1 MTSRPPSALSL
12 SAPVLDRRKVG
23 DAPSP
28 SPTRDRRRNV
38 SAFDAAWPISPSATL
53 KAFTEGVDS
62 SATTPNDQTLLASL
76 SNASPAEK
84 DLGVRVA
91 SATHKIK
98 SWCAELEQWTW
109 PDTFEEP
116 PRQLHRIAEHS
127 SGANGVRAAYWGSLP
142 AARVQAYGER
152 LDQIKDE
159 LEDLN
164 MDELKGHILDM
175 YPMDRW
181 QSAPSEGKKRA
192 DLHLLDDFS
201 YVVTHTMLQALP
213 CLSYLNQ
220 LSRTWTMRVA
230 VLRDVPK
237 FLGGLKEAKKAL
249 RLGWDSLI
257 PPKELEPSQKALA
270 EWKEA
275 AETIRGVLETQV
287 RSLGQKL
294 DRMLDSLEDM
304 NDSLPDHW
312 IDDFEEL
319 EAEYGKWCSDAQRR
333 IFEADMLMSRPPER
347 LTRPTSARGADQ
359 PVPFGGTRLTSPRDS
374 HFLSPED
381 SPFSLLSETSNDS
394 PKLSGRSG
402 EPSPGINRSSTTFG
416 FDSPTDKN
424 DRGHQRNRSSS
435 VPQVHISPFKLAPK
449 IRLETIEGTP
459 TKPGPS
465 RVFTLN
471 PDTIDSDEAE
481 ESEDSAR
488 SSSIKGS
495 DGPAQTRRAFSL
507 AEPLSKKQESGS
519 SRRIDDSPSPSTPTS
534 PENGRHQA
542 RAEPAVEESS
552 SERMVGESV
561 PRKAGTVAS
570 SDADDDLLSAGTT
583 PERELRSNYRS
594 VGSMRSNSS
603 VGTPDDSPS
612 IRALPGRNTRARPP
626 LNSAMFKRG
635 AKGRQTSGTS
645 AGHGSDDDS
654 KVFERSSL
662 SPTEPTFRLARK
674 NQHRRQSSAT
684 QDLEAQIRKII
695 TSVHAP
701 IHLSSGGDKSP
712 TDWASRSVRTFSGSR
727 AGSRPPSSLRVSR
740 KPSTP
745 SMILSPVKSGHGSG
759 NARTF
764 QRDSGIKLYHLIQ
777 PGQDKPIKL
786 FVRRVGPNGE
796 RVMVRVGGGWA
807 DLGEYLR
814 QYVEHH
820 SRRVV
825 SDSKFEI
832 LGVEH
837 TPEGVRPTSSHS
849 NAGSN
854 KSNKSKFLGTPA
866 TGNSNTPASRSR
878 PGSAMSNYSSMGRE
892 DFGNSVGSQ
901 RSWAGSEVGLA
912 GPNTKKHDLSEDKL
926 EWIEGMMN
934 QARLLHIN
942 DETKPAP
949 TKKMYVKHAEKHG
962 H

>member
-53 KAFTEGVDS
+53 KAFTEGVDFS
-62 SATTPNDQTLLASL
+62 TSAPNDQTLLASL

-109 PDTFEEP
+109 PETFEEP
-116 PRQLHRIAEHS
+116 PRLDGIAEDS
-127 SGANGVRAAYWGSLP
+127 SGSNGVRAAYWGSLP

-159 LEDLN
+159 LDDLN

-181 QSAPSEGKKRA
+181 QSAPTEGKKRA
-192 DLHLLDDFS
+192 ELHLLDDFS

-220 LSRTWTMRVA
+220 LTRTWTMRVA

-257 PPKELEPSQKALA
+257 PPNELEPSQKALA

-275 AETIRGVLETQV
+275 AETIRSVLETQV

-304 NDSLPDHW
+304 NDTLPDHW

-319 EAEYGKWCSDAQRR
+319 EGEYGKWCSDAQRR

-374 HFLSPED
+374 IFLSPED
-381 SPFSLLSETSNDS
+381 SPFTLLSETSNDS
-394 PKLSGRSG
+394 PNLSDRTG

-416 FDSPTDKN
+416 LDSPSGKHDQ
-424 DRGHQRNRSSS
+424 GHQRNRSSS
-435 VPQVHISPFKLAPK
+435 VPQLHISPFKLAPK

-459 TKPGPS
+459 TKPS

-471 PDTIDSDEAE
+471 PDAIDSDEAE
-481 ESEDSAR
+481 ESEDSAK
-488 SSSIKGS
+488 SSSIRES
-495 DGPAQTRRAFSL
+495 DEPAQTRRAFSL
-507 AEPLSKKQESGS
+507 AESLSKQQESGESPANVES
-519 SRRIDDSPSPSTPTS
+519 SAPSTPTS
-534 PENGRHQA
+534 PESGRQQTK
-542 RAEPAVEESS
+542 AELAIEESPA
-552 SERMVGESV
+552 EGMVGESAA
-561 PRKAGTVAS
+561 RKAETVTS
-570 SDADDDLLSAGTT
+570 SDAGDNVLSAGTT
-583 PERELRSNYRS
+583 PERDIGSNYRS
-594 VGSMRSNSS
+594 VRSMRSNSS

-612 IRALPGRNTRARPP
+612 IRALPGRNTRPRPP
-626 LNSAMFKRG
+626 LNSAMLKRG
-635 AKGRQTSGTS
+635 AKGRQTSAMS
-645 AGHGSDDDS
+645 AGRDSDDDS
-654 KVFERSSL
+654 KVFERGSL
-662 SPTEPTFRLARK
+662 SPTESTFRLSRK

-701 IHLSSGGDKSP
+701 IHLSSSGDNSP

-745 SMILSPVKSGHGSG
+745 SMILSPVKPEHGSG
-759 NARTF
+759 NARSF

-854 KSNKSKFLGTPA
+854 KSKYLGTPGTGNPG

-878 PGSAMSNYSSMGRE
+878 PGSAMSNYSSMGKE
-892 DFGNSVGSQ
+892 DFGNSVSSQ
-901 RSWAGSEVGLA
+901 KSWAGSEVGLA
-912 GPNTKKHDLSEDKL
+912 GPNTKKHDLSEEKL

-934 QARLLHIN
+934 QARMLHMT
-942 DETKPAP
+942 DEKPAP

>member
-53 KAFTEGVDS
+53 KAFTEGFDS
-62 SATTPNDQTLLASL
+62 STSAPNDQTLLASL
-76 SNASPAEK
+76 SNASPTEK

-109 PDTFEEP
+109 PETFEEP
-116 PRQLHRIAEHS
+116 PPRLDGIAEDS
-127 SGANGVRAAYWGSLP
+127 SGSNGVRAAYWGSLP

-159 LEDLN
+159 LDDLN

-192 DLHLLDDFS
+192 ELHLLDDFS

-220 LSRTWTMRVA
+220 LTRTWTMRVA

-257 PPKELEPSQKALA
+257 PPNELEPSQKALA

-275 AETIRGVLETQV
+275 AETIRSVLETQV

-304 NDSLPDHW
+304 NDTLPDHW

-319 EAEYGKWCSDAQRR
+319 EGEYGKWCSDAQRR
-333 IFEADMLMSRPPER
+333 IFEADMLMSRPPEK

-359 PVPFGGTRLTSPRDS
+359 P
-374 HFLSPED
+374 
-381 SPFSLLSETSNDS
+381 
-394 PKLSGRSG
+394 
-402 EPSPGINRSSTTFG
+402 
-416 FDSPTDKN
+416 
-424 DRGHQRNRSSS
+424 
-435 VPQVHISPFKLAPK
+435 LAPK

-459 TKPGPS
+459 TKPS

-471 PDTIDSDEAE
+471 PDAIDSDEAE
-481 ESEDSAR
+481 ESEDSAK
-488 SSSIKGS
+488 SSSIKES
-495 DGPAQTRRAFSL
+495 DEPAQTRRAFSL
-507 AEPLSKKQESGS
+507 AEPLFKQQESG
-519 SRRIDDSPSPSTPTS
+519 DSPANVESSAPSTPTS
-534 PENGRHQA
+534 PESGRQQTK
-542 RAEPAVEESS
+542 AELATEESPA
-552 SERMVGESV
+552 EGMVGESAA
-561 PRKAGTVAS
+561 RKAETVTS
-570 SDADDDLLSAGTT
+570 SDAGDNVLSAGTT
-583 PERELRSNYRS
+583 PERGIGSNYRS
-594 VGSMRSNSS
+594 VRSMRSNSS

-612 IRALPGRNTRARPP
+612 IRALPGRNTRPRPP
-626 LNSAMFKRG
+626 LNSAMLKR
-635 AKGRQTSGTS
+635 
-645 AGHGSDDDS
+645 
-654 KVFERSSL
+654 VFERGSL
-662 SPTEPTFRLARK
+662 SPTESTFRLSRK
-674 NQHRRQSSAT
+674 SQHRRQSSAT

-701 IHLSSGGDKSP
+701 IHLSSSGDNSP
-712 TDWASRSVRTFSGSR
+712 TDLASRSVRTFSGSR
-727 AGSRPPSSLRVSR
+727 AGSRPPSSLRMSR

-745 SMILSPVKSGHGSG
+745 SMILSPVKPEHGSG
-759 NARTF
+759 NARSF

-854 KSNKSKFLGTPA
+854 KSKYLGTPGTGNPA

-878 PGSAMSNYSSMGRE
+878 PGSAMSNYSLMGRE
-892 DFGNSVGSQ
+892 DFGNSVSSQ
-901 RSWAGSEVGLA
+901 KSWAGSEVGLA
-912 GPNTKKHDLSEDKL
+912 GPNTKKHDLSEEKL

-934 QARLLHIN
+934 QARMLHMT
-942 DETKPAP
+942 DEKPAP

>member
-62 SATTPNDQTLLASL
+62 STSAPNDQTLLASL
-76 SNASPAEK
+76 SNASATEK

-98 SWCAELEQWTW
+98 AWCAELEQWNW
-109 PDTFEEP
+109 PETFEEP
-116 PRQLHRIAEHS
+116 PRQLDRIAEECPGS
-127 SGANGVRAAYWGSLP
+127 EGVRVAYWGSLP
-142 AARVQAYGER
+142 ATRVQEYGER

-159 LEDLN
+159 LDDLN
-164 MDELKGHILDM
+164 MDELKGYILDM

-181 QSAPSEGKKRA
+181 QSAPNDGKKRA
-192 DLHLLDDFS
+192 ELHLLDDFS

-275 AETIRGVLETQV
+275 AQTIRGVLETQV

-294 DRMLDSLEDM
+294 DRMLDALEDM
-304 NDSLPDHW
+304 NDTLPDDW
-312 IDDFEEL
+312 IDDFEGL
-319 EAEYGKWCSDAQRR
+319 EADYGKWCSEAQRR
-333 IFEADMLMSRPPER
+333 IFEADMLMSRPAEK

-359 PVPFGGTRLTSPRDS
+359 PVPFGGSRLTSPRDS
-374 HFLSPED
+374 RFLSPED
-381 SPFSLLSETSNDS
+381 SPFTLLSETSNDS
-394 PKLSGRSG
+394 PNLSERAA
-402 EPSPGINRSSTTFG
+402 EPSPGINRSTTTFG
-416 FDSPTDKN
+416 FDSPSKH

-435 VPQVHISPFKLAPK
+435 VPQLHISPFKLAPK

-459 TKPGPS
+459 TKSGS
-465 RVFTLN
+465 RAFTLH
-471 PDTIDSDEAE
+471 PEDIDSDEFE
-481 ESEDSAR
+481 ESGDSAG
-488 SSSIKGS
+488 SSMAKET
-495 DGPAQTRRAFSL
+495 DAAQDRRAVSL
-507 AEPLSKKQESGS
+507 AEPLLKNMESSGFQE
-519 SRRIDDSPSPSTPTS
+519 DDKSSTPLTPLS
-534 PENGRHQA
+534 PEFGRNQA
-542 RAEPAVEESS
+542 KNEPFEGSDGMA
-552 SERMVGESV
+552 GENAG
-561 PRKAGTVAS
+561 RKAETVTS
-570 SDADDDLLSAGTT
+570 SDAGDDVLSAGTT
-583 PERELRSNYRS
+583 PERDLRGSHRSIGSLRST
-594 VGSMRSNSS
+594 SS

-612 IRALPGRNTRARPP
+612 VRVLPGRKTRTRPP
-626 LNSAMFKRG
+626 LNAAMMKRRE
-635 AKGRQTSGTS
+635 KGRQSSGMS
-645 AGHGSDDDS
+645 GGVDSDDDS
-654 KVFERSSL
+654 RVFERGSL
-662 SPTEPTFRLARK
+662 SPTESSFRLARK

-684 QDLEAQIRKII
+684 QDLEAQIRRII

-701 IHLSSGGDKSP
+701 IHLSSGGDNSP
-712 TDWASRSVRTFSGSR
+712 TDWASRSTRTFSASR
-727 AGSRPPSSLRVSR
+727 AGSRPPSSLRISR

-745 SMILSPVKSGHGSG
+745 AMILSPVKSDHGSG
-759 NARTF
+759 PRTF
-764 QRDSGIKLYHLIQ
+764 QQRDSGIKLYHLIQ

-849 NAGSN
+849 NTGSN
-854 KSNKSKFLGTPA
+854 SKSKFLGTPA
-866 TGNSNTPASRSR
+866 TGNSNASASRSR
-878 PGSAMSNYSSMGRE
+878 PGSAMSSYSSRGRE
-892 DFGNSVGSQ
+892 DFGNSVSSQ

-912 GPNTKKHDLSEDKL
+912 GPTAKKHDLSEEKL

-934 QARLLHIN
+934 QARMLHMD
-942 DETKPAP
+942 DEPKQAP
-949 TKKMYVKHAEKHG
+949 TKKMYVKHADKHG

>member
-53 KAFTEGVDS
+53 KAFTEGVDFS
-62 SATTPNDQTLLASL
+62 TSAPNDQTLLASL

-109 PDTFEEP
+109 PETFEEP
-116 PRQLHRIAEHS
+116 PRLDGIAEDS
-127 SGANGVRAAYWGSLP
+127 SGSNGVRAAYWGSLP

-159 LEDLN
+159 LDDLN

-181 QSAPSEGKKRA
+181 QSAPTEGKKRA
-192 DLHLLDDFS
+192 ELHLLDDFS

-220 LSRTWTMRVA
+220 LTRTWTMRVA

-257 PPKELEPSQKALA
+257 PPNELEPSQKALA

-275 AETIRGVLETQV
+275 AETIRSVLETQV

-304 NDSLPDHW
+304 NDTLPDHW

-319 EAEYGKWCSDAQRR
+319 EGEYGKWCSDAQRR

-374 HFLSPED
+374 IFLSPED
-381 SPFSLLSETSNDS
+381 SPFTLLSETSNDS
-394 PKLSGRSG
+394 PNLSDRTG

-416 FDSPTDKN
+416 LDSPSGKHDQ
-424 DRGHQRNRSSS
+424 GHQRNR
-435 VPQVHISPFKLAPK
+435 
-449 IRLETIEGTP
+449 E
-459 TKPGPS
+459 
-465 RVFTLN
+465 
-471 PDTIDSDEAE
+471 SDE
-481 ESEDSAR
+481 
-488 SSSIKGS
+488 
-495 DGPAQTRRAFSL
+495 PAQTRRAFSL
-507 AEPLSKKQESGS
+507 AESLSKQQESGESPANVES
-519 SRRIDDSPSPSTPTS
+519 SAPSTPTS
-534 PENGRHQA
+534 PESGRQQTK
-542 RAEPAVEESS
+542 AELAIEESPA
-552 SERMVGESV
+552 EGMVGESAA
-561 PRKAGTVAS
+561 RKAETVTS
-570 SDADDDLLSAGTT
+570 SDAGDNVLSAGTT
-583 PERELRSNYRS
+583 PERDIGSNYRS
-594 VGSMRSNSS
+594 VRSMRSNSS

-612 IRALPGRNTRARPP
+612 IRALPGRNTRPRPP
-626 LNSAMFKRG
+626 LNSAMLKR
-635 AKGRQTSGTS
+635 
-645 AGHGSDDDS
+645 
-654 KVFERSSL
+654 VFERGSL
-662 SPTEPTFRLARK
+662 SPTESTFRLSRK

-701 IHLSSGGDKSP
+701 IHLSSSGDNSP

-745 SMILSPVKSGHGSG
+745 SMILSPVKPEHGSG
-759 NARTF
+759 NARSF

-854 KSNKSKFLGTPA
+854 KSKYLGTPGTGNPG

-878 PGSAMSNYSSMGRE
+878 PGSAMSNYSSMGKE
-892 DFGNSVGSQ
+892 DFGNSVSSQ
-901 RSWAGSEVGLA
+901 KSWAGSEVGLA
-912 GPNTKKHDLSEDKL
+912 GPNTKKHDLSEEKL

-934 QARLLHIN
+934 QARMLHMT
-942 DETKPAP
+942 DEKPAP

>member
-116 PRQLHRIAEHS
+116 PRQLDRIAEHS
-127 SGANGVRAAYWGSLP
+127 SGPNAVRAAYWGSLP

-275 AETIRGVLETQV
+275 AETIRSVLETQV

-359 PVPFGGTRLTSPRDS
+359 PLPFGGTRLTSPRDS
-374 HFLSPED
+374 RFLSPED

-394 PKLSGRSG
+394 PKVSGRSG
-402 EPSPGINRSSTTFG
+402 EPSPGIN
-416 FDSPTDKN
+416 
-424 DRGHQRNRSSS
+424 
-435 VPQVHISPFKLAPK
+435 
-449 IRLETIEGTP
+449 
-459 TKPGPS
+459 
-465 RVFTLN
+465 
-471 PDTIDSDEAE
+471 
-481 ESEDSAR
+481 
-488 SSSIKGS
+488 
-495 DGPAQTRRAFSL
+495 SL
-507 AEPLSKKQESGS
+507 AEPLSKKQESGNL
-519 SRRIDDSPSPSTPTS
+519 RRLNDSPSPSTPTS

-552 SERMVGESV
+552 SDRMVGESV
-561 PRKAGTVAS
+561 PRKSGTVAS

-583 PERELRSNYRS
+583 PERELRSSYRS

-645 AGHGSDDDS
+645 AGHGSDEDS
-654 KVFERSSL
+654 KPFERSSL

-701 IHLSSGGDKSP
+701 IHLSSGGDNSP

-745 SMILSPVKSGHGSG
+745 SMILSPVKSEHGSG
-759 NARTF
+759 NARNF

-849 NAGSN
+849 NAGSNKSN

>member
-359 PVPFGGTRLTSPRDS
+359 P
-374 HFLSPED
+374 
-381 SPFSLLSETSNDS
+381 
-394 PKLSGRSG
+394 
-402 EPSPGINRSSTTFG
+402 
-416 FDSPTDKN
+416 
-424 DRGHQRNRSSS
+424 
-435 VPQVHISPFKLAPK
+435 LAPK

>member
-62 SATTPNDQTLLASL
+62 STSAPNDQTLLASL
-76 SNASPAEK
+76 SNASATEK

-98 SWCAELEQWTW
+98 AWCAELEQWNW
-109 PDTFEEP
+109 PETFEEP
-116 PRQLHRIAEHS
+116 PRQLDRIAEECPGS
-127 SGANGVRAAYWGSLP
+127 EGVRVAYWGSLP
-142 AARVQAYGER
+142 ATRVQEYGER

-159 LEDLN
+159 LDDLN
-164 MDELKGHILDM
+164 MDELKGYILDM

-181 QSAPSEGKKRA
+181 QSAPNDGKKRA
-192 DLHLLDDFS
+192 ELHLLDDFS

-275 AETIRGVLETQV
+275 AQTIRGVLETQV

-294 DRMLDSLEDM
+294 DRMLDALEDM
-304 NDSLPDHW
+304 NDTLPDDW
-312 IDDFEEL
+312 IDDFEGL
-319 EAEYGKWCSDAQRR
+319 EADYGKWCSEAQRR
-333 IFEADMLMSRPPER
+333 IFEADMLMSRPAEK

-359 PVPFGGTRLTSPRDS
+359 PVPGPRNLHRVSTGPLPLLDS
-374 HFLSPED
+374 
-381 SPFSLLSETSNDS
+381 
-394 PKLSGRSG
+394 
-402 EPSPGINRSSTTFG
+402 
-416 FDSPTDKN
+416 
-424 DRGHQRNRSSS
+424 
-435 VPQVHISPFKLAPK
+435 
-449 IRLETIEGTP
+449 IRLQNTTGVTNA
-459 TKPGPS
+459 TG
-465 RVFTLN
+465 R
-471 PDTIDSDEAE
+471 
-481 ESEDSAR
+481 AR
-488 SSSIKGS
+488 SMAKET
-495 DGPAQTRRAFSL
+495 DAAQDRRAVSL
-507 AEPLSKKQESGS
+507 AEPLLKNMESSGFQE
-519 SRRIDDSPSPSTPTS
+519 DDKSSTPLTPLS
-534 PENGRHQA
+534 PEFGRNQA
-542 RAEPAVEESS
+542 KNEPFEGSDGMA
-552 SERMVGESV
+552 GENAG
-561 PRKAGTVAS
+561 RKAETVTS
-570 SDADDDLLSAGTT
+570 SDAGDDVLSAGTT
-583 PERELRSNYRS
+583 PERDLRGSHRSIGSLRST
-594 VGSMRSNSS
+594 SS

-612 IRALPGRNTRARPP
+612 VRVLPGRKTRTRPP
-626 LNSAMFKRG
+626 LNAAMMKRRE
-635 AKGRQTSGTS
+635 KGRQSSGMS
-645 AGHGSDDDS
+645 GGVDSDDDS
-654 KVFERSSL
+654 RVFERGSL
-662 SPTEPTFRLARK
+662 SPTESSFRLARK

-684 QDLEAQIRKII
+684 QDLEAQIRRII

-701 IHLSSGGDKSP
+701 IHLSSGGDNSP
-712 TDWASRSVRTFSGSR
+712 TDWASRSTRTFSASR
-727 AGSRPPSSLRVSR
+727 AGSRPPSSLRISR

-745 SMILSPVKSGHGSG
+745 AMILSPVKSDHGSG
-759 NARTF
+759 PRTF
-764 QRDSGIKLYHLIQ
+764 QQRDSGIKLYHLIQ

-849 NAGSN
+849 NTGSN
-854 KSNKSKFLGTPA
+854 SKSKFLGTPA
-866 TGNSNTPASRSR
+866 TGNSNASASRSR
-878 PGSAMSNYSSMGRE
+878 PGSAMSSYSSRGRE
-892 DFGNSVGSQ
+892 DFGNSVSSQ

-912 GPNTKKHDLSEDKL
+912 GPTAKKHDLSEEKL

-934 QARLLHIN
+934 QARMLHMD
-942 DETKPAP
+942 DEPKQAP
-949 TKKMYVKHAEKHG
+949 TKKMYVKHADKHG